1 MAEKTLN
8 VFEIAQLQ
16 VKHACDKLGT
26 DPAVYEI
33 LKNPMRVMEFNFPV
47 KMDDGTIKTFT
58 GYRSQHNNACGPF
71 KGGLRFHPNVTKDE
85 VKALSTWMTF
95 KCGVTGIP
103 YGGGKGGMAIDPND
117 YSKGE
122 LERISRGFAAALAPF
137 VGEKV
142 DVPAPDVNT
151 NGEIMSWM
159 VDEHAKVTGE
169 FAPGTYTGKPVD
181 FYGSLARTEA
191 TGYGLVYFT
200 EEMMNANNMSFAG
213 KRVVISGSGNVAIYA
228 TQKATELGAK
238 VGIDIKGAKVALQ
251 GCGNVGS
258 YAGMYIE
265 EFGAKVVIVGDH
277 TGTITNPDGIDMKAL
292 MAYIPTTPNRGI
304 KGFPGAEATDQNVL
318 TADVDLLMPCALENQ
333 LTAENANDVKAKVV
347 CEGANG
353 PTTPG
358 ADEIFAQK
366 GITLVPDILANSG
379 GVTVSYYEWVQ
390 NLQRDSWSFEE
401 VQAKQEKAMK
411 KAFDA
416 IWAIKEEYNVDMR
429 TAAYMSSIKRV
440 ADAMKRRGW
449 Y

>member
-137 VGEKV
+137 IGEKV

-191 TGYGLVYFT
+191 TGYGVA
-200 EEMMNANNMSFAG
+200 MMAREA
-213 KRVVISGSGNVAIYA
+213 
-228 TQKATELGAK
+228 LGK
-238 VGIDIKGAKVALQ
+238 VGIDVNGAKVALQ

-277 TGTITNPDGIDMKAL
+277 TGTIANPDGIDMKAL
-292 MAYIPTTPNRGI
+292 MAYVAETRGV
-304 KGFPGAEATDQNVL
+304 KGFAGAQPTDQNV
-318 TADVDLLMPCALENQ
+318 

-358 ADEIFAQK
+358 ADEIFAK
-366 GITLVPDILANSG
+366 NGVTLVPDILANSG

-401 VQAKQEKAMK
+401 VQVKQEKAMK

-416 IWAIKEEYNVDMR
+416 IWAIKEEYGVDMR

>member
-71 KGGLRFHPNVTKDE
+71 KGGLRFHPNVTLDE

-137 VGEKV
+137 IGEKV

-191 TGYGLVYFT
+191 TGYGVA
-200 EEMMNANNMSFAG
+200 MMAREA
-213 KRVVISGSGNVAIYA
+213 
-228 TQKATELGAK
+228 LGK
-238 VGIDIKGAKVALQ
+238 VGIDINGAKVALQ

-265 EFGAKVVIVGDH
+265 QFGAKVVIVGDY
-277 TGTITNPDGIDMKAL
+277 TGTIANPDGIDMKAL
-292 MAYIPTTPNRGI
+292 MAYVAETRGV
-304 KGFPGAEATDQNVL
+304 KGFSGAEATDQ
-318 TADVDLLMPCALENQ
+318 DV

-358 ADEIFAQK
+358 ADEIFAK
-366 GITLVPDILANSG
+366 NGVTLVPDILANSG

-416 IWAIKEEYNVDMR
+416 IWAIKEEYGVDMR